1 MTDEDKKREE
11 KLAQQKLAFEE
22 LEVKKAEAEYKANMG
37 FHYSRERRLSS
48 ASAGVRSINDGNIT
62 RANLFKTLFGT
73 GSTRM
78 LLFVILFVFA
88 SSGIATRFMAV
99 REGED
104 GEFHHYQGVLLGGNE
119 LALAIY
125 PVEQA
130 LILLIIRS
138 APVTGEFHVGAVD
151 IAVTPAT
158 ANDESQVFTHRIFF
172 NVVEQESFQLLLPF
186 EGDDFFVVLD
196 AGQERRALRLRI

>member
-1 MTDEDKKREE
+1 M
-11 KLAQQKLAFEE
+11 
-22 LEVKKAEAEYKANMG
+22 
-37 FHYSRERRLSS
+37 
-48 ASAGVRSINDGNIT
+48 
-62 RANLFKTLFGT
+62 
-73 GSTRM
+73 
-78 LLFVILFVFA
+78 
-88 SSGIATRFMAV
+88 
-99 REGED
+99 
-104 GEFHHYQGVLLGGNE
+104 GGNE

-172 NVVEQESFQLLLPF
+172 NVSNRKVFSFYFLLKGTIFSWFWTP
-186 EGDDFFVVLD
+186 GRS
-196 AGQERRALRLRI
+196 AGH